1 MACASFPL
9 TVAASKRLIAKA
21 VAQLPC
27 VRHALSHGIVAIG
40 KGTTNA
46 YVVEE
51 ILGRPIDKAQYVLGT
66 TQPPVGRKPMTDQR
80 MPDVILERG
89 TVVEG
94 TSVVEAVAEMGE
106 GDVLI
111 KGANALSA
119 DRKVAGILVGDPQG
133 GTWGKTWGRTA
144 GSFVTRVIPVGLEK
158 VIAGDVLSAAA
169 TLQSG
174 PGRRG
179 ATPNLVPVQGVIVTE
194 IEALELLG
202 GVRATQIGAGGINGA
217 EGAVWLLVEG
227 SDDAMARARE
237 LVEAVQGEP
246 PFVS

>member
-1 MACASFPL
+1 VACASFPL
-9 TVAASKRLIAKA
+9 TVSASKRLIAKA

-27 VRHALSHGIVAIG
+27 VRHALAHGIVAIG
-40 KGTTNA
+40 KGTTNG

-51 ILGRPIDKAQYVLGT
+51 ILGRPIDKRQYVLGT
-66 TQPPVGRKPMTDQR
+66 TQPTVGRKPMTDQR

-94 TSVVEAVAEMGE
+94 TSVVDVIAQMGE

-133 GTWGKTWGRTA
+133 GTWGKTWGRTGGA
-144 GSFVTRVIPVGLEK
+144 FVTRVIPVGLEK

-174 PGRRG
+174 TGRRG
-179 ATPNLVPVQGVIVTE
+179 ATPNLMPVQGVIVTE
-194 IEALELLG
+194 IEAI
-202 GVRATQIGAGGINGA
+202 GVLCGADATQIGAGGINGA
-217 EGAVWLLVEG
+217 EGAVWLFVEG
-227 SDDAMARARE
+227 DDDAVGRARE
-237 LVEAVQGEP
+237 LVEAIGGEP
-246 PFVS
+246 PFVP

>member
-1 MACASFPL
+1 VACASFPL
-9 TVAASKRLIAKA
+9 TVSASKRLIAKA

-27 VRHALSHGIVAIG
+27 VRHALAHGIVAIG
-40 KGTTNA
+40 KGTTNG

-51 ILGRPIDKAQYVLGT
+51 ILGRPIDKRQYVLGT
-66 TQPPVGRKPMTDQR
+66 TQPTVGRKPMTDQR

-94 TSVVEAVAEMGE
+94 TSVVDVIAQMGE

-133 GTWGKTWGRTA
+133 GTWGKTWGRTGGA
-144 GSFVTRVIPVGLEK
+144 FVTRVIPVGLEK

-174 PGRRG
+174 TGRRG
-179 ATPNLVPVQGVIVTE
+179 ATPNLMPVQGVIVTE
-194 IEALELLG
+194 IEAI
-202 GVRATQIGAGGINGA
+202 GVLCGADANQIGAGGVNGA
-217 EGAVWLLVEG
+217 EGAVWLFVEG
-227 SDDAMARARE
+227 DDDAVGRARE
-237 LVEAVQGEP
+237 LVEAIRGEP
-246 PFVS
+246 PFVP